1 MSQNN
6 GHDGPAVV
14 GPGDTHTA
22 TGSDDPKPPI
32 VEPKESTPTKQT
44 VGTHKEAKQT
54 KRKRTRSKPHPS
66 PQTAK
71 LIRNLEGLHG
81 EAQKHADKIGSA
93 IKELKK
99 GAK

>member
-6 GHDGPAVV
+6 GHDGPAVI

-22 TGSDDPKPPI
+22 AGPDPIGK
-32 VEPKESTPTKQT
+32 VKDPTELAKQQ
-44 VGTHKEAKQT
+44 VATHKEAKKT

-99 GAK
+99 KA